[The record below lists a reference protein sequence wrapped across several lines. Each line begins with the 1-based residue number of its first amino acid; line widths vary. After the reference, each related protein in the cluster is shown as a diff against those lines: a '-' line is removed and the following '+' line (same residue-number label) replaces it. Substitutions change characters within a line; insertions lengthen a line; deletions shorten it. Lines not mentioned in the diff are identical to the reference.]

1 MNLILNNIKKTY
13 YNDKDSFNAIK
24 NISFNLLDGEII
36 SVVGKSGCGKS
47 TLLNIISGLDKQTGG
62 EIIFDTKD
70 PKISYMF
77 QQDALLPYK
86 NVLDNACLGFELI
99 HNKNEKEIEKV
110 KNMLIEYGLKDF
122 MYLKPNKL
130 SGGMKQRV
138 ALIRSLAI
146 NPDLLL
152 LDEPFSAL
160 DYYTRI
166 KICEDVYKILKKNK
180 VSTILITHDIGE
192 AISISDKVVVLSS
205 SPSIVKNIYKVE
217 LDNNLSIIDKR
228 NSQKFN
234 ELYKQIWSDL
244 NEE

>member
-1 MNLILNNIKKTY
+1 MNLILNNIQKTY

-86 NVLDNACLGFELI
+86 NVLDNACLGLELM

-234 ELYKQIWSDL
+234 ELYKQIWRDL

>member
-47 TLLNIISGLDKQTGG
+47 TLLNIISGLDKQTNG

-86 NVLDNACLGFELI
+86 NVLDNACLGLELM

-234 ELYKQIWSDL
+234 ELYKQIWRDL